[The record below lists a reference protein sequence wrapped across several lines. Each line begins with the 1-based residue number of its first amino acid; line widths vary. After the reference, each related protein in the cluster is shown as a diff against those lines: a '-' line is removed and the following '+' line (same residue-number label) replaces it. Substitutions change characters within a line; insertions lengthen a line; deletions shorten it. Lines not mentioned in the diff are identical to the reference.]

1 MLLSILGSYM
11 EREVSLQLR
20 RFFNDTVSLFE
31 GIRMRSIVVSC
42 WDESVR
48 EPFSQAT
55 VGLERSWRC
64 GTAFKL

>member
-1 MLLSILGSYM
+1 M
-11 EREVSLQLR
+11 SLQLR

-48 EPFSQAT
+48 EAFSQAT